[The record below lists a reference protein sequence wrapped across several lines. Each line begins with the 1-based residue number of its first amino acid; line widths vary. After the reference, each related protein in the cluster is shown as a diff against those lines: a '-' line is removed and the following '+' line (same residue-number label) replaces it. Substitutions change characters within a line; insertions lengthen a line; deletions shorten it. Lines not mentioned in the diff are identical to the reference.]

1 LVLKIISI
9 LLQIVDDRALVLELQ
24 LDLLEIGFPI
34 HKVGMRGYMLLL
46 LQFVT
51 VDPNFSGVFFSS
63 DLLILLNDLVIHLL
77 PLNFMLFFK
86 GLFLDA

>member
-1 LVLKIISI
+1 
-9 LLQIVDDRALVLELQ
+9 
-24 LDLLEIGFPI
+24 
-34 HKVGMRGYMLLL
+34 MRGYMLLL